1 MNVQGVGNQQAWMHV
16 KAKQEDTKNITDI
29 AEDIAAA
36 APENVQAGDAQTDGE
51 GAQGVL
57 RLIQAGHFNG
67 VADVR
72 LRINFYDEL
81 QQISAQNTGQALEG
95 GAQELTTNLTAEL
108 EKIGTEFEL
117 PAETEELA
125 ASFKEGMDQI
135 IADTKDGKTD
145 LTTALASMRAEFA
158 TLLDAMKAAMTESSG
173 PVEEEEAAGQT
184 DPEEAVPQ
192 DAGEA
197 VVAEGETPEESGVIE
212 EEPSTPFETRLA
224 ELEDWF
230 AAAMTTLESS
240 ATATQASQA
249 LPPLSAPRGN
259 GAAYAKFLEIYESM
273 GSKTAQNTGTE
284 AAIPAVELD
293 AQA

>member
-16 KAKQEDTKNITDI
+16 KAKQEDTQNITDI

-36 APENVQAGDAQTDGE
+36 QKNVQADEAQADGDKAE
-51 GAQGVL
+51 GVL
-57 RLIQAGHFNG
+57 RLIQEGHFHG

-81 QQISAQNTGQALEG
+81 QQISARNTGQALEG
-95 GAQELTTNLTAEL
+95 GAQDLTTNLTAEL

-125 ASFKEGMDQI
+125 ASFRERMDQI
-135 IADTKDGKTD
+135 IADTKEGKTD
-145 LTTALASMRAEFA
+145 LTTALAGMRAEFA
-158 TLLDAMKAAMTESSG
+158 TLLDALKAAMTPSSE

-184 DPEEAVPQ
+184 DPEEAAPQ

-212 EEPSTPFETRLA
+212 EEPVAPFETRLA

-230 AAAMTTLESS
+230 GTAMTTLESS

-249 LPPLSAPRGN
+249 LPPLSAPSGK
-259 GAAYAKFLEIYESM
+259 GVAYAKFLEIYENM
-273 GSKTAQNTGTE
+273 GSVAAESTGTD
-284 AAIPAVELD
+284 AVIPTVELD

>member
-1 MNVQGVGNQQAWMHV
+1 MNVQGVGNQQAWTHV
-16 KAKQEDTKNITDI
+16 KPKQEDTKNIKDI

-36 APENVQAGDAQTDGE
+36 APETVQAGEAQTDGDRAE
-51 GAQGVL
+51 GVL
-57 RLIQAGHFNG
+57 RLIQAGHFHG

-81 QQISAQNTGQALEG
+81 QQISARNTGQALEG
-95 GAQELTTNLTAEL
+95 GAQELSTNLTAEL
-108 EKIGTEFEL
+108 EKIGAEFEL
-117 PAETEELA
+117 PAETEALA
-125 ASFKEGMDQI
+125 ASFREKMDQI

-145 LTTALASMRAEFA
+145 LTTALAGMHAEFA
-158 TLLDAMKAAMTESSG
+158 TLLDALKAAGSSE
-173 PVEEEEAAGQT
+173 PVEEEEAAEQA
-184 DPEEAVPQ
+184 DAEEAAPE

-197 VVAEGETPEESGVIE
+197 VVAEGETPEDPGVIE
-212 EEPSTPFETRLA
+212 EEPLAPFETRLA

-230 AAAMTTLESS
+230 TTAMTTLESS

-259 GAAYAKFLEIYESM
+259 GVAYAKFLEIYENM
-273 GSKTAQNTGTE
+273 GSGAAQNAGTE
-284 AAIPAVELD
+284 ASLPTVELN

>member
-36 APENVQAGDAQTDGE
+36 ATENVQAGDAQTDGE

-125 ASFKEGMDQI
+125 AAFRERMDQI

-158 TLLDAMKAAMTESSG
+158 TLLDAMKAAMTESPE
-173 PVEEEEAAGQT
+173 PVEEDEAAGQA
-184 DPEEAVPQ
+184 DQEEAVPQ

-197 VVAEGETPEESGVIE
+197 VVAEDETPEESGVIE
-212 EEPSTPFETRLA
+212 EEPMVPFETRLA

-230 AAAMTTLESS
+230 ATAMSTLESS

-259 GAAYAKFLEIYESM
+259 GAAYAKFLEIYENM
-273 GSKTAQNTGTE
+273 GSGTAQNTGTE